1 MSWPTIFGFMA
12 SCGNVSNM
20 ALNSF
25 MYNNV
30 YSEITNMK
38 VFLNFTLSHKN
49 RPGIVETQNRI
60 SYVKLSS
67 ELLVSIVLIQA
78 LLQSTLALNSHHPPV
93 STYQLLERQECAGM
107 SRLRL
112 LL

>member
-1 MSWPTIFGFMA
+1 MWWPTVFGFMA

-25 MYNNV
+25 MYNII

-38 VFLNFTLSHKN
+38 VFLNFILSHKN
-49 RPGIVETQNRI
+49 RSGIVESQNRI

-67 ELLVSIVLIQA
+67 ELLVSIVVSRA
-78 LLQSTLALNSHHPPV
+78 LL
-93 STYQLLERQECAGM
+93 
-107 SRLRL
+107 
-112 LL
+112 